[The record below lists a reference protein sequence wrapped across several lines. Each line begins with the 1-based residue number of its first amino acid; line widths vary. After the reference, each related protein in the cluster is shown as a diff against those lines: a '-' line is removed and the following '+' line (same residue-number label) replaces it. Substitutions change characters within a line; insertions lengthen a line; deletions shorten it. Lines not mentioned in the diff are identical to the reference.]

1 MPSGLVRNQLGYFCA
16 SNAADASYAPAHQI
30 EDFIAYGFLMSW
42 LSADD
47 FALWWRLEKDD
58 IQWLREY
65 FLRCLEMVLLSI
77 YTGAVEMPEG
87 DKSYTDF
94 DGGDCDSLNVGNSN
108 EGEDEEVFLQWLPA
122 QIGADGV
129 LAMDLACSV
138 MASEDHQATGG
149 DPVTIWLGKDAYQNR
164 ARVRAAIAWARRVNN
179 LDNAGPEPKAWRKL
193 RVPIASVPANV
204 GSCGDFTRWAK
215 SAWPD

>member
-1 MPSGLVRNQLGYFCA
+1 MAFGN
-16 SNAADASYAPAHQI
+16 
-30 EDFIAYGFLMSW
+30 
-42 LSADD
+42 D

-108 EGEDEEVFLQWLPA
+108 EGEDEEVFLQWLPRKS
-122 QIGADGV
+122 GP
-129 LAMDLACSV
+129 
-138 MASEDHQATGG
+138 MASWRWILLARSWRAKTIGYWWRSRNHLAGQGRLPKPGTGQG
-149 DPVTIWLGKDAYQNR
+149 RYRFGRDSTTSTMLGRNR
-164 ARVRAAIAWARRVNN
+164 RH
-179 LDNAGPEPKAWRKL
+179 G
-193 RVPIASVPANV
+193 AS
-204 GSCGDFTRWAK
+204 
-215 SAWPD
+215 